1 MKTTFILSGHIYY
14 VVKKERFNQPRTAL
28 KGNKRLIHLLF
39 NTFLLFNAM
48 IFSSKTSLL
57 KVGTFHS
64 YSAYYDL
71 TLVIHDKYS
80 FKWKSSF
87 ETSFKIQ
94 KNT

>member
-28 KGNKRLIHLLF
+28 KGNKRLIHLPF

-57 KVGTFHS
+57 KVGTFHL
-64 YSAYYDL
+64 YSAYCCLFIFYL
-71 TLVIHDKYS
+71 R
-80 FKWKSSF
+80 FMCG
-87 ETSFKIQ
+87 
-94 KNT
+94 